1 MNYRIALRQ
10 RAPYWG
16 RLGFTMVELVLVFT
30 MIGILAAMTIPKIA
44 RTIQATQVNR
54 AAAIVAGDMEAAF
67 TLAARQRKPM
77 RINCNC
83 GNASYTVADR
93 AGGTV
98 RLSRRLVGD
107 SDLGTFTLAFGPGG
121 VLPVDVFPHGV
132 ATAPFTVTITSGA
145 STRTISVS
153 TAGHV
158 RIGP

>member
-1 MNYRIALRQ
+1 MKYRITLGQ
-10 RAPYWG
+10 RAPYRG

-30 MIGILAAMTIPKIA
+30 IIGILAAMTIPKIA
-44 RTIQATQVNR
+44 RTIQATQVQR
-54 AAAIVAGDMEAAF
+54 AAAMVSGDMEAAF

-77 RINCNC
+77 RIACNC

-93 AGGTV
+93 ADGTV

-107 SDLGTFTLAFGPGG
+107 SDLGNFTLAFSATPI
-121 VLPVDVFPHGV
+121 DVFPHGV

-158 RIGP
+158 RVGP